1 MVKMD
6 MTALINLIQ
15 GVGFPI
21 GVTVFLL
28 VYMKKEMEENR
39 NALYELRLVITS
51 LHEFIRG
58 KVKENG
64 QKGF

>member
-6 MTALINLIQ
+6 MTALVDLIQ

-39 NALYELRLVITS
+39 NALYELRLAITS
-51 LHEFIRG
+51 LHELIRG